1 MSENLPTMTLRVAEA
16 RRLNPL
22 IRQFRLRAVDGSALP
37 GYTAGAHLRVRVEQ
51 LPPTGAM
58 VVSAP
63 LKIKGGSGSPLRVLA
78 LVPA

>member
-16 RRLNPL
+16 RQLDPR
-22 IRQFRLRAVDGSALP
+22 IRQCR
-37 GYTAGAHLRVRVEQ
+37 LRVRVEQ

>member
-16 RRLNPL
+16 RQLNPL
-22 IRQFRLRAVDGSALP
+22 IRQFR
-37 GYTAGAHLRVRVEQ
+37 LRVRVEQ
-51 LPPTGAM
+51 LPPTGAV

-63 LKIKGGSGSPLRVLA
+63 LKIQGGSGSPLRVLA

>member
-1 MSENLPTMTLRVAEA
+1 M
-16 RRLNPL
+16 
-22 IRQFRLRAVDGSALP
+22 
-37 GYTAGAHLRVRVEQ
+37 RVEQ
-51 LPPTGAM
+51 LPPTGAL